1 MAIAPKDDPKIAV
14 ACVIPQGVTGGNANP
29 VVREIIGKYLQ
40 SISEDYSK
48 DDYKIVNEFN

>member
-1 MAIAPKDDPKIAV
+1 MGRLVCVAKIAV